1 MIKKEFS
8 FYGFKNL
15 VKGFINGSKL
25 EKLYKKYPENPID
38 YFNWKKKA
46 DKLWNKVGTM
56 ADAAI
61 DL

>member
-1 MIKKEFS
+1 M
-8 FYGFKNL
+8 
-15 VKGFINGSKL
+15 KGFINGSKL

-56 ADAAI
+56 ADTAI

>member
-1 MIKKEFS
+1 M
-8 FYGFKNL
+8 
-15 VKGFINGSKL
+15 KGFINGSKL
-25 EKLYKKYPENPID
+25 EKLYKKYPEKPID

-56 ADAAI
+56 ADTAI